1 MYFAVPTHPN
11 LPQPSKSRRD
21 AESIGMAKMEL
32 EVFVNQLCERVLAY
46 IKAAEAPGKVVDFIP
61 AASLSKITD
70 VSLPLEGRG
79 VEAVFDDIDE
89 FLRRSVKTNR
99 PEFMNPLWGGL
110 STTGFAG
117 EVIAALTN
125 TSMYTYELAPFATLI
140 EQAILKRMGELVGF
154 SGGAGTLATGGSNG
168 NMLGMLCAREV
179 AFPAST
185 HRGIDG
191 TKMAAFVSA
200 ESHYS
205 VLMSAN
211 VIGIGHRNLF
221 KIACDEDGRMKPQAL
236 RDEIAR
242 AKADGLTPFCIVS
255 TSGTT
260 VRGAFDPLKAI
271 GEIAHEEGI
280 WHHVDAAWG
289 GSAMFSGT
297 LSKLMDGVEFAD
309 SVCWDA
315 HKMMGLPLICSVF
328 LVKQSDVL
336 AKVCA
341 HGNVAHYLFHESSK
355 DHDLGRYSLQCGR
368 RNDALK
374 LWLAWRECGDAG
386 WASLVENYVSLADHL
401 QLRIDDHPNLEMM
414 SSRSWTNVCF
424 RYKPSKEEMDLNEV
438 NSELRHRIMQNAD
451 FMVSRSNIGDNV
463 VIRSVISNPGITT
476 QSLDA
481 FIEELLRIGHEIE
494 VGLPGESS
502 FQ

>member
-1 MYFAVPTHPN
+1 
-11 LPQPSKSRRD
+11 
-21 AESIGMAKMEL
+21 MEL
-32 EVFVNQLCERVLAY
+32 EDFVNRLCERIVAY
-46 IKAAEAPGKVVDFIP
+46 MKSAEEPGKLVDYTP
-61 AASLSKITD
+61 AESLSKTTD
-70 VSLPLEGRG
+70 VHLPLEGHG
-79 VEAVFDDIDE
+79 ANAVFDDIDE
-89 FLRRSVKTNR
+89 FLRHCVKTNR

-110 STTGFAG
+110 SPAGFAG
-117 EVIAALTN
+117 EVITALTN

-179 AFPAST
+179 AFPSST

-221 KIACDEDGRMKPQAL
+221 KIACDEDGRMRPDAL
-236 RDEIAR
+236 MDEIQRAR
-242 AKADGLTPFCIVS
+242 SEGLTPFCIVS
-255 TSGTT
+255 TAGTT
-260 VRGAFDPLKAI
+260 VRGAFDPLVEI
-271 GEIAHEEGI
+271 GKIAHQEGL

-289 GSAMFSGT
+289 GSAMFSGS
-297 LSKLMDGVEFAD
+297 LSRLMEGVEFAD

-315 HKMMGLPLICSVF
+315 HKMMGLPLICSAF
-328 LVKQSDVL
+328 LVKQADVL

-386 WASLVENYVSLADHL
+386 WAALVENYVALADHL
-401 QLRIDDHPNLEMM
+401 ESKVNNHNNLEMM
-414 SSRSWTNVCF
+414 SSRTWTNVCF
-424 RYKPSKEEMDLNEV
+424 RYVPTNSGMGLNEL
-438 NSELRHRIMQNAD
+438 NSELRARLMRNAD
-451 FMVSRSNIGDNV
+451 FMVSRSNIGEDV
-463 VIRSVISNPGITT
+463 VLRSVISNPGITQGT
-476 QSLDA
+476 LDA
-481 FIEELLRIGHEIE
+481 FVEEVLRIGNDIE
-494 VGLPGESS
+494 QGMPRDL
-502 FQ
+502 

>member
-1 MYFAVPTHPN
+1 
-11 LPQPSKSRRD
+11 
-21 AESIGMAKMEL
+21 MEL
-32 EVFVNQLCERVLAY
+32 EDFVNRLCERIIGY
-46 IKAAEAPGKVVDFIP
+46 MESAEKPGKVVDY
-61 AASLSKITD
+61 ASAESLSKTTD
-70 VSLPLEGRG
+70 VHLPLEGHG
-79 VEAVFDDIDE
+79 ADALFDDIDE
-89 FLRRSVKTNR
+89 FLRHSVKTNR

-110 STTGFAG
+110 STAGFAG
-117 EVIAALTN
+117 EVITALTN

-179 AFPAST
+179 AFPSST

-221 KIACDEDGRMKPQAL
+221 KIACDEDGRMRPDAL
-236 RDEIAR
+236 RDEIQRAR
-242 AKADGLTPFCIVS
+242 SEGLTPFCIVS
-255 TSGTT
+255 TARTT
-260 VRGAFDPLKAI
+260 VRGAFDPLVEI
-271 GEIAHEEGI
+271 GEIAHQEGL

-289 GSAMFSGT
+289 GSAMFSGP
-297 LSKLMDGVEFAD
+297 LSRLMEGVEFAD

-315 HKMMGLPLICSVF
+315 HKMMGLPLICSAF
-328 LVKQSDVL
+328 LVKQADVL

-386 WASLVENYVSLADHL
+386 WAALVENYVALAEHL
-401 QLRIDDHPNLEMM
+401 ETKVNMHANLEMM
-414 SSRSWTNVCF
+414 SSRTWTNVCF
-424 RYKPSKEEMDLNEV
+424 RYVPTSLGTDLNEL
-438 NSELRHRIMQNAD
+438 NSELRARLMRNAD
-451 FMVSRSNIGDNV
+451 FMVSRSNIGENV
-463 VIRSVISNPGITT
+463 VLRSVISNPGITQGT
-476 QSLDA
+476 LNA
-481 FIEELLRIGHEIE
+481 FVEEVVRIGSDIE
-494 VGLPGESS
+494 KGMPRES
-502 FQ
+502 

>member
-1 MYFAVPTHPN
+1 
-11 LPQPSKSRRD
+11 
-21 AESIGMAKMEL
+21 MEL
-32 EVFVNQLCERVLAY
+32 EDFVNRLCERIIAY
-46 IKAAEAPGKVVDFIP
+46 MQSAEEPGKLVEYSP
-61 AASLSKITD
+61 AESLSKITD
-70 VSLPLEGRG
+70 VHLPLEGHG
-79 VEAVFDDIDE
+79 ADAVFDDIDE
-89 FLRRSVKTNR
+89 FLRHCVKTNR

-110 STTGFAG
+110 SPAGFAG
-117 EVIAALTN
+117 EVITALTN

-179 AFPAST
+179 AFPSST

-221 KIACDEDGRMKPQAL
+221 KIACDEDGRMRPDAL
-236 RDEIAR
+236 MDEIQRAR
-242 AKADGLTPFCIVS
+242 SEGLTPFCVVS
-255 TSGTT
+255 TAGTT
-260 VRGAFDPLKAI
+260 VRGAFDPLVEI
-271 GEIAHEEGI
+271 GEIAHQEGL

-289 GSAMFSGT
+289 GSAMFSGS
-297 LSKLMDGVEFAD
+297 LSRLMEGVEFAD

-315 HKMMGLPLICSVF
+315 HKMMGLPLICSAF
-328 LVKQSDVL
+328 LVKQADVL

-386 WASLVENYVSLADHL
+386 WAALVENYVALADHL
-401 QLRIDDHPNLEMM
+401 ESKVNEHGNLEMM
-414 SSRSWTNVCF
+414 SSRTWTNVCF
-424 RYKPSKEEMDLNEV
+424 RYVPTAIGMDSNEL
-438 NSELRHRIMQNAD
+438 NSELRARLMRNAD
-451 FMVSRSNIGDNV
+451 FMVSRSNIGEEV
-463 VIRSVISNPGITT
+463 VLRSVISNPGITQRT
-476 QSLDA
+476 LDA
-481 FIEELLRIGHEIE
+481 FVEEVLRIGNDIE
-494 VGLPGESS
+494 QGLPRES
-502 FQ
+502 

>member
-1 MYFAVPTHPN
+1 
-11 LPQPSKSRRD
+11 
-21 AESIGMAKMEL
+21 
-32 EVFVNQLCERVLAY
+32 VNQLCQRILSYLEE
-46 IKAAEAPGKVVDFIP
+46 AEVPGKVVDFVP
-61 AASLSKITD
+61 AESLSKITD
-70 VSLPLEGRG
+70 VGLPIEGRG
-79 VEAVFDDIDE
+79 QQAVFDDIDE
-89 FLRRSVKTNR
+89 FLRRCVKTNR

-110 STTGFAG
+110 NTTGFAG

-179 AFPAST
+179 AFPSST

-221 KIACDEDGRMKPQAL
+221 KIQCDEDGRMKPSAL
-236 RDEIAR
+236 KDEIQRAR
-242 AKADGLTPFCIVS
+242 KEGLVPFCVVS

-260 VRGAFDPLKAI
+260 VRGAFDPLKEI
-271 GEIAHEEGI
+271 GEIAHEEGM

-289 GSAMFSGT
+289 GSAMFSST
-297 LSKLMDGVEFAD
+297 LSKLMEGVELAD

-315 HKMMGLPLICSVF
+315 HKMMGLPLICSAF
-328 LVKQSDVL
+328 LVKKADVL

-355 DHDLGRYSLQCGR
+355 DNDLGRYSLQCGR

-386 WASLVENYVSLADHL
+386 WASLVEGYVALADHL
-401 QLRIDDHPNLEMM
+401 QSRIDDHPNLQMM

-424 RYKPSKEEMDLNEV
+424 RYVSSKSGMDLNEL
-438 NSELRHRIMQNAD
+438 NSELRLRIMQNAD

-463 VIRSVISNPGITT
+463 VIRSVISNPGISEGT
-476 QSLDA
+476 LDA
-481 FIEELLRIGHEIE
+481 FVDEVLRIGQDVEN
-494 VGLPGESS
+494 GLPRESIY
-502 FQ
+502 

>member
-1 MYFAVPTHPN
+1 M
-11 LPQPSKSRRD
+11 
-21 AESIGMAKMEL
+21 
-32 EVFVNQLCERVLAY
+32 NQLCQRILSYLEE
-46 IKAAEAPGKVVDFIP
+46 AEVPGKVVDFVP
-61 AASLSKITD
+61 AESLSKITD
-70 VSLPLEGRG
+70 VGLPIEGRG
-79 VEAVFDDIDE
+79 QQAVFDDIDE
-89 FLRRSVKTNR
+89 FLRRCVKTNR

-110 STTGFAG
+110 NTTGFAG

-179 AFPAST
+179 AFPSST

-221 KIACDEDGRMKPQAL
+221 KIQCDEDGRMKPSAL
-236 RDEIAR
+236 KDEIQRAR
-242 AKADGLTPFCIVS
+242 KEGLVPFCVVS

-260 VRGAFDPLKAI
+260 VRGAFDPLKEI
-271 GEIAHEEGI
+271 GEIAHEEGM

-289 GSAMFSGT
+289 GSAMFSST
-297 LSKLMDGVEFAD
+297 LSKLMEGVELAD

-315 HKMMGLPLICSVF
+315 HKMMGLPLICSAF
-328 LVKQSDVL
+328 LVKKADVL

-355 DHDLGRYSLQCGR
+355 DNDLGRYSLQCGR

-386 WASLVENYVSLADHL
+386 WASLVEGYVALADHL
-401 QLRIDDHPNLEMM
+401 QSRIDDHPNLQMM

-424 RYKPSKEEMDLNEV
+424 RYVSSKSGMDLNEL
-438 NSELRHRIMQNAD
+438 NSELRLRIMQNAD

-463 VIRSVISNPGITT
+463 VIRSVISNPGISEGT
-476 QSLDA
+476 LDA
-481 FIEELLRIGHEIE
+481 FVDEVLRIGQDVEN
-494 VGLPGESS
+494 GLPRESIY
-502 FQ
+502 

>member
-1 MYFAVPTHPN
+1 
-11 LPQPSKSRRD
+11 
-21 AESIGMAKMEL
+21 MEL
-32 EVFVNQLCERVLAY
+32 EDFVNRLCERIIGY
-46 IKAAEAPGKVVDFIP
+46 MESAEKPGKVVDY
-61 AASLSKITD
+61 ASAESLSKTTD
-70 VSLPLEGRG
+70 VHLPLEGHG
-79 VEAVFDDIDE
+79 ADALFDDIDE
-89 FLRRSVKTNR
+89 FLRHSVKTNR

-110 STTGFAG
+110 STAGFAG
-117 EVIAALTN
+117 EVITALTN

-179 AFPAST
+179 AFPSST

-221 KIACDEDGRMKPQAL
+221 KIACDEDGRMRPDAL
-236 RDEIAR
+236 RDEIQRAR
-242 AKADGLTPFCIVS
+242 SEGLTPFCIVS
-255 TSGTT
+255 TAGTT
-260 VRGAFDPLKAI
+260 VRGAFDPLVEI
-271 GEIAHEEGI
+271 GEIAHQEGL

-289 GSAMFSGT
+289 GSAMFSGP
-297 LSKLMDGVEFAD
+297 LSRLMEGVEFAD

-315 HKMMGLPLICSVF
+315 HKMMGLPLICSAF
-328 LVKQSDVL
+328 LVKQADVL

-386 WASLVENYVSLADHL
+386 WAALVENYVALAEHL
-401 QLRIDDHPNLEMM
+401 ETKVNMHANLEMM
-414 SSRSWTNVCF
+414 SSRTWTNVCF
-424 RYKPSKEEMDLNEV
+424 RYVPTSLGTDLNEL
-438 NSELRHRIMQNAD
+438 NSELRARLMRNAD
-451 FMVSRSNIGDNV
+451 FMVSRSNIGENV
-463 VIRSVISNPGITT
+463 VLRSVISNPGITQGT
-476 QSLDA
+476 LNA
-481 FIEELLRIGHEIE
+481 FVEEVVRIGSDIE
-494 VGLPGESS
+494 NGMPRES
-502 FQ
+502 

>member
-1 MYFAVPTHPN
+1 
-11 LPQPSKSRRD
+11 
-21 AESIGMAKMEL
+21 MEL
-32 EVFVNQLCERVLAY
+32 EDFVNRLCERIISY
-46 IKAAEAPGKVVDFIP
+46 MESAEKPGKLVDYVP
-61 AASLSKITD
+61 AESLSKTTD
-70 VSLPLEGRG
+70 VYLPLEGHG
-79 VEAVFDDIDE
+79 ADAMFDDIDE
-89 FLRRSVKTNR
+89 FLRHSVKTNR

-110 STTGFAG
+110 SNAGFAG
-117 EVIAALTN
+117 EVITALTN

-179 AFPAST
+179 AFPSST

-221 KIACDEDGRMKPQAL
+221 KIACDEDGRMRPDAL
-236 RDEIAR
+236 LGEIQRAR
-242 AKADGLTPFCIVS
+242 SEGLTPFCIVS
-255 TSGTT
+255 TAGTT
-260 VRGAFDPLKAI
+260 VRGAFDPLVEI
-271 GEIAHEEGI
+271 GEIAHKEGL

-289 GSAMFSGT
+289 GSAMFSGR
-297 LSKLMDGVEFAD
+297 LSRLMDGVEFAD

-315 HKMMGLPLICSVF
+315 HKMMGLPLICSAF
-328 LVKQSDVL
+328 LVKQADVL
-336 AKVCA
+336 ANVCA

-386 WASLVENYVSLADHL
+386 WAALVENYVALANHL
-401 QLRIDDHPNLEMM
+401 ESKVNTHTNLEMM
-414 SSRSWTNVCF
+414 SSRTWTNVCF
-424 RYKPSKEEMDLNEV
+424 RYVPTTPGIDLNEL
-438 NSELRHRIMQNAD
+438 NSELRARLMRNAD
-451 FMVSRSNIGDNV
+451 FMVSRSNIGENV
-463 VIRSVISNPGITT
+463 VLRSVISNPGITQGT
-476 QSLDA
+476 LDA
-481 FIEELLRIGHEIE
+481 FVEEVLRIGNDIE
-494 VGLPGESS
+494 KGMPCES
-502 FQ
+502 

>member
-1 MYFAVPTHPN
+1 
-11 LPQPSKSRRD
+11 
-21 AESIGMAKMEL
+21 MEL
-32 EVFVNQLCERVLAY
+32 EDFVNRLCERIIAY
-46 IKAAEAPGKVVDFIP
+46 MESAEKPGKLVDYTP
-61 AASLSKITD
+61 AESLVKTID
-70 VSLPLEGRG
+70 VHLPLEGHG
-79 VEAVFDDIDE
+79 ADALFDDIDE
-89 FLRRSVKTNR
+89 FLRHCVKTNR

-110 STTGFAG
+110 SPAGFAG
-117 EVIAALTN
+117 EVITALTN

-179 AFPAST
+179 AFPSST

-221 KIACDEDGRMKPQAL
+221 KIACDEDGRMRPDAL
-236 RDEIAR
+236 RDEIQRAR
-242 AKADGLTPFCIVS
+242 SEGLTPFCIVS
-255 TSGTT
+255 TAGTT
-260 VRGAFDPLKAI
+260 VRGAFDPLVEI
-271 GEIAHEEGI
+271 GEIAHQEGL

-289 GSAMFSGT
+289 GSAMFSGP
-297 LSKLMDGVEFAD
+297 LSRLMEGVEFAD

-315 HKMMGLPLICSVF
+315 HKMMGLPLICSAF
-328 LVKQSDVL
+328 LVKQADVL

-386 WASLVENYVSLADHL
+386 WAALVENYVALADHL
-401 QLRIDDHPNLEMM
+401 ESKVTIHANLEMM
-414 SSRSWTNVCF
+414 SSRTWTNVCF
-424 RYKPSKEEMDLNEV
+424 RYRPTTPGIDLNEL
-438 NSELRHRIMQNAD
+438 NSELRARLMRNAD
-451 FMVSRSNIGDNV
+451 FMVSRSNIGEHV
-463 VIRSVISNPGITT
+463 VLRSVISNPGITQGT
-476 QSLDA
+476 LDA
-481 FIEELLRIGHEIE
+481 FVEEVLRIGNDIE
-494 VGLPGESS
+494 KGMPRES
-502 FQ
+502 